1 MLKRFINKLIR
12 GLFFIYHISSSIII
26 VGLILLLLWFCWYI
40 SELKQKV
47 DYLDDNNT
55 LLTTQLIKQAIPINH
70 NNDVTQLRIQNTVNK
85 NQTTHVNQLND
96 IMVLEELNQRLGSEP
111 LTPEDYD
118 KTLRAL
124 VNVCSGQSSVPNASV
139 TAH

>member
-1 MLKRFINKLIR
+1 MLRRFINKLIR
-12 GLFFIYHISSSIII
+12 GFFFIYHISSSLIII
-26 VGLILLLLWFCWYI
+26 GLILLLLWLCWYI

-55 LLTTQLIKQAIPINH
+55 LLTTQLIKQAIPIN
-70 NNDVTQLRIQNTVNK
+70 NSNDVTQLRIQNTVNK
-85 NQTTHVNQLND
+85 NQTTQVNQLND
-96 IMVLEELNQRLGSEP
+96 AVILEEMNQRLGSGQ
-111 LTPEDYD
+111 LTPEDYE

-124 VNVCSGQSSVPNASV
+124 VSVCGRQSEIPQASV